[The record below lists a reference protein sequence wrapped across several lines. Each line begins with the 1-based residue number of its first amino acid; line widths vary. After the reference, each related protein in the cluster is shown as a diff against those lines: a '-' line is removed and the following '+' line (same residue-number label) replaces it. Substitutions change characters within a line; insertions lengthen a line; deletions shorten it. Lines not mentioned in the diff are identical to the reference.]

1 MWNTIGKAWWQVHRW
16 VAMGARGGRGKKYSW
31 FEHLWYYHEVW
42 WDFFQHACNTGE
54 SCCLLFFKKLILHIL
69 ISLAAFVASTLLCH
83 GFAYCTG
90 LQWMTN
96 YNIDFLP
103 ALVCCN
109 KCTVIVKSQASKV
122 KNGRTASV
130 LNGCNGIG

>member
-1 MWNTIGKAWWQVHRW
+1 MWNTIGKAWWQVHKW
-16 VAMGARGGRGKKYSW
+16 VAMGGWGGKGEK
-31 FEHLWYYHEVW
+31 LILVW
-42 WDFFQHACNTGE
+42 TFVVLPWSLVGFFQHACNTEE

-90 LQWMTN
+90 LQCMTN

-109 KCTVIVKSQASKV
+109 KCTVTVKSQASKV